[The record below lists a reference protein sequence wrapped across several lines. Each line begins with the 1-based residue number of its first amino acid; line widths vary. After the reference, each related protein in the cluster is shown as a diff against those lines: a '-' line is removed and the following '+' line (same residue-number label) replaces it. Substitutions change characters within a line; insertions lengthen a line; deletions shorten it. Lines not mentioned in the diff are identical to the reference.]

1 MEEDGPIEEAE
12 EGLPAWVMT
21 FADLM
26 SLLMCFFVLLLSF
39 SEMDVLK
46 FRQIAGSMK
55 SAFGVQK
62 QITAPEIPKGTS
74 IIKQEYS
81 PGKPEPT
88 LIKVIQQETIDIV
101 RDNLKTI
108 DPVTEEVEELV
119 EKLIDAM
126 GAEIEQG
133 KLEIVIDGE
142 RLLVR
147 INQQGSFKSGS
158 AQLHKKFGVVLNKL
172 THVLNESNGE
182 IIVAGHTDN
191 IPIKTL
197 QYPSNWI
204 LSAARAASVVHYIT
218 HHGLQ
223 HAQRIQIRAHADTKP
238 LVPNISRK
246 NRAKNRRI
254 EIDID
259 THTDSKNTQGGH
271 PTTKTLTK
279 KASPKP
285 LTRQANKT
293 AKR

>member
-1 MEEDGPIEEAE
+1 MDDDEAVECE

-62 QITAPEIPKGTS
+62 EITAPEIPKGTS

-108 DPVTEEVEELV
+108 DPVTEDVEELI
-119 EKLIDAM
+119 EKLIDAL
-126 GAEIEQG
+126 GTEIEEG

-147 INQQGSFKSGS
+147 INQEDSFSSGS
-158 AQLHKKFGVVLNKL
+158 ANLHKKFGSVLNKL
-172 THVLNESNGE
+172 TKVLNDSEGQ

-191 IPIKTL
+191 IPIKTA

-204 LSAARAASVVHYIT
+204 LSASRAASVVHYIT
-218 HHGLQ
+218 HHGLDDVK
-223 HAQRIQIRAHADTKP
+223 RIQIRAHADTKP
-238 LVPNISRK
+238 LVPNISRA

-259 THTDSKNTQGGH
+259 THIPKVGDSISQRDTE
-271 PTTKTLTK
+271 TTKDTEPTGTLNEQ
-279 KASPKP
+279 P
-285 LTRQANKT
+285 NDT
-293 AKR
+293 ARK

>member
-1 MEEDGPIEEAE
+1 MDDEAVECE

-62 QITAPEIPKGTS
+62 EITAPEIPKGTS

-108 DPVTEEVEELV
+108 DPVTEDVEELI
-119 EKLIDAM
+119 EKLIDAL
-126 GAEIEQG
+126 GTEIEEG

-142 RLLVR
+142 RILVR
-147 INQQGSFKSGS
+147 INQQDSFKSGS
-158 AQLHKKFGVVLNKL
+158 AELHKKFGSVLNKL
-172 THVLNESNGE
+172 TSVLNDSGGQ

-191 IPIKTL
+191 IPIKTR

-204 LSAARAASVVHYIT
+204 LSASRAASVVHYIT
-218 HHGLQ
+218 HHGLDDV
-223 HAQRIQIRAHADTKP
+223 QRIQIRAHADSKP
-238 LVPNISRK
+238 LVPNTSRA

-259 THTDSKNTQGGH
+259 THVPKEGDLVSQPEAEVTTDAKSIERLNEQPNG
-271 PTTKTLTK
+271 
-279 KASPKP
+279 
-285 LTRQANKT
+285 T
-293 AKR
+293 AKRK

>member
-1 MEEDGPIEEAE
+1 MQNELEPTEEVE

-62 QITAPEIPKGTS
+62 QIVAPDVPKGTS

-81 PGKPEPT
+81 PGRPEPT
-88 LIKVIQQETIDIV
+88 LIKVIRQETVDIV

-108 DPVTEEVEELV
+108 DPVTENVEEVVSELIEAL
-119 EKLIDAM
+119 EK
-126 GAEIEQG
+126 EIKEG

-142 RLLVR
+142 QLLVR
-147 INQQGSFKSGS
+147 INEQGSFRSGS
-158 AQLHKKFGVVLNKL
+158 AVLRKNFLPVLEKL
-172 THVLNESNGE
+172 SQVLDKSSGR
-182 IIVAGHTDN
+182 IVVAGHTDN
-191 IPIKTL
+191 IPIKTTK
-197 QYPSNWI
+197 YPSNWV

-218 HHGLQ
+218 HYGLQ
-223 HAQRIQIRAHADTKP
+223 DATRIQIRAHADSQA
-238 LVPNISRK
+238 LVPNTSRA

-259 THTDSKNTQGGH
+259 TRIEPDTENIAATEPPELHNEQSNE
-271 PTTKTLTK
+271 
-279 KASPKP
+279 
-285 LTRQANKT
+285 T

>member
-1 MEEDGPIEEAE
+1 MDDEPAEEGE

-62 QITAPEIPKGTS
+62 EITAPEIPKGTS

-88 LIKVIQQETIDIV
+88 LIKVIQQETIDVV

-108 DPVTEEVEELV
+108 DPVTEEVEELI
-119 EKLIDAM
+119 EKLIDAL
-126 GAEIEQG
+126 GTEIEEG
-133 KLEIVIDGE
+133 KLEIVVDGE

-147 INQQGSFKSGS
+147 INQQSSFKSGS
-158 AQLHKKFGVVLNKL
+158 AELHWNFRSVLDKLTQVLND
-172 THVLNESNGE
+172 SDGE

-191 IPIKTL
+191 IPIKTA

-218 HHGLQ
+218 HHGLKDVK
-223 HAQRIQIRAHADTKP
+223 RIQIRAHADSKP
-238 LVPNISRK
+238 LVPNTSRA

-254 EIDID
+254 EIAID
-259 THTDSKNTQGGH
+259 THIAMESALLSQQNTETTTNAVPTEIMNEQ
-271 PTTKTLTK
+271 PNETTK
-279 KASPKP
+279 
-285 LTRQANKT
+285 R
-293 AKR
+293 

>member
-1 MEEDGPIEEAE
+1 MEDEPAEEGE

-62 QITAPEIPKGTS
+62 VITAPEIPKGTS

-108 DPVTEEVEELV
+108 DPVTENVEDLI
-119 EKLIDAM
+119 EKLIDAL
-126 GAEIEQG
+126 GTEIEKG

-147 INQQGSFKSGS
+147 INQEDSFNSGS
-158 AQLHKKFGVVLNKL
+158 AHLHKNFGTVLDKLTKVLND
-172 THVLNESNGE
+172 SDGQ

-191 IPIKTL
+191 IPIKTT

-218 HHGLQ
+218 HHGLNDVK
-223 HAQRIQIRAHADTKP
+223 RIQIRAHADTRP
-238 LVPNISRK
+238 LVPNTSRA

-259 THTDSKNTQGGH
+259 THIAQEGGLTSQ
-271 PTTKTLTK
+271 PETNATTGTK
-279 KASPKP
+279 FTKP
-285 LTRQANKT
+285 SIKPSDET
-293 AKR
+293 AKRS